1 MAFCHHGSMGAR
13 SGSIRIRGM
22 PAVNADNSR
31 MSTSPR
37 EPAKTSGRPRRSP
50 ARRPP
55 AGAPAPATGARADA
69 PDAPPRPRSLTA
81 QAYER
86 VEEMIVSLELP
97 PGSVISEAEV
107 SASLGIGRTPV
118 REALQR
124 LARERL
130 VLILPQRGVLV
141 SEIDVKRQLR
151 LLETRREVER
161 LVVRSAARRANEVE
175 NRQFAALA
183 EEFALA
189 ARSRDQLRFMRADK
203 AFNDLSIRAA
213 RNEFAAGA
221 MGLMHGLSRRFW
233 FMHHRHADDTAVMAA
248 LHGNLARAIAERDE
262 PAAAAALDALIDHS
276 EAFARVTVN
285 TDY

>member
-1 MAFCHHGSMGAR
+1 
-13 SGSIRIRGM
+13 
-22 PAVNADNSR
+22 V
-31 MSTSPR
+31 PR
-37 EPAKTSGRPRRSP
+37 AEV
-50 ARRPP
+50 
-55 AGAPAPATGARADA
+55 PAPLPSAILAAR
-69 PDAPPRPRSLTA
+69 PQSLTA

-86 VEEMIVSLELP
+86 IEAMIVKLDLP

-124 LARERL
+124 LAREHL
-130 VLILPQRGVLV
+130 VVILPQRGVLV
-141 SEIDVKRQLR
+141 AEIDVKRQLR

-161 LVVRSAARRANEVE
+161 LVARSAARRASDAE

-183 EEFALA
+183 DEFAAA
-189 ARSRDQLRFMRADK
+189 ARSRDQVRFMVADK
-203 AFNDLSIRAA
+203 AFNDLSLRAS

-233 FMHHRHADDTAVMAA
+233 FMHHRQADDTEAMAT

-262 PAAAAALDALIDHS
+262 AGAAKALDALIDHT
-276 EAFARVTVN
+276 EAFTKVTVS